1 MRNRAWQ
8 GVAVGVAVAL
18 ACLGGARAGEPAAGP
33 AGAATAGTS
42 IEEVTGRLRKKVIE
56 GVAAGTKPSVFLD
69 VFGWPERVQLIGAD
83 AQGVTVS
90 AQGNKLPVAWKDIP
104 AAQFAAAVQEFL
116 TPGKSGAEYV
126 DLCRFCAANK
136 LREQAEKA
144 SLLAL
149 EADSALGAQV
159 REALALLPAS
169 EAPAAAKTT
178 TKAEASKTEGAAG
191 TNTAQAADAGAP
203 KRSTIAGSGIAAT
216 SSSAGGANGG
226 ARVNHEG
233 RPLPPL
239 PEIKTPVMFDTPE
252 ADAICS
258 AMQIFPKNNAWNEDI
273 SKLPV
278 HPDSEKIVASIGAAK
293 SIHIDFSHNFIIVPP
308 DQPKIDVK
316 LIGYPGESDKGPY
329 PVPDNAPIEG
339 WPVFWNKNAQTLE
352 QIQREG
358 DGDRHCYLIDPVN
371 GMAYEFFCMRKTA
384 SGWTAS
390 NMATWDLKSNK
401 LRPKNW
407 TSADAAG
414 LPIFP
419 GMVRHDD
426 IERGMVEHA
435 VRVTVAKTR
444 KEFIYPAVHHAG
456 STDDKTFP
464 AMGQRLRL
472 KANVAI
478 DDLPKEAK
486 AMALGLKKYG
496 MIVAD
501 NGLDWDLCVT
511 IDKRHNTN
519 ALKAL
524 QRLKGSD
531 FEVVVTTGEHEGPRA
546 GP

>member
-1 MRNRAWQ
+1 MRNSTWRVL
-8 GVAVGVAVAL
+8 VAGFAI
-18 ACLGGARAGEPAAGP
+18 AAGLAWMGVLRAAESV
-33 AGAATAGTS
+33 AGADEA
-42 IEEVTGRLRKKVIE
+42 GRLRKRVIE
-56 GVAAGTKPSVFLD
+56 GVAAGTKPNVFLD
-69 VFGWPERVQLIGAD
+69 VFGRAERVQLIAAD

-104 AAQFAAAVQEFL
+104 ATQFAAAVLEFL

-126 DLCRFCAANK
+126 DLCRYCALNR

-149 EADSALGAQV
+149 EADSGLGAQV
-159 REALALLPAS
+159 REALSLLPAS
-169 EAPAAAKTT
+169 EAPAPKTPAKSEAAKS
-178 TKAEASKTEGAAG
+178 ESASGGVLTQASDPAKDPAA
-191 TNTAQAADAGAP
+191 AP
-203 KRSTIAGSGIAAT
+203 KRSTIAGSGIAA
-216 SSSAGGANGG
+216 SSAAAGGGSGG
-226 ARVNHEG
+226 VRINQEG
-233 RPLPPL
+233 RALPPI
-239 PEIKTPVMFDTPE
+239 PEIKAPVMFDTPE
-252 ADAICS
+252 ADALCA

-273 SKLPV
+273 GKLPV
-278 HPDSEKIVASIGAAK
+278 HPDSEKIVASIGASK
-293 SIHIDFSHNFIIVPP
+293 TIHIDFSHNFIFVPP

-316 LIGYPGESDKGPY
+316 LIGYPSESDKGPY

-339 WPVFWNKNAQTLE
+339 WPVFWSKNAQTLD

-371 GMAYEFFCMRKTA
+371 LMAYEFFCMRKTA

-390 NMATWDLKSNK
+390 NMATWDMKSNK

-419 GMVRHDD
+419 GMVRHDEL
-426 IERGMVEHA
+426 ERGMVEHA

-472 KANVAI
+472 KASVAI

-486 AMALGLKKYG
+486 ALALGLKKYG

-511 IDKRHNTN
+511 IDKRNNTT